1 MQEELTSETKFP
13 SLKDSRV
20 HLHYLECI
28 PFNISVIDVHF
39 VVRVD
44 LSSEL
49 VKERSL
55 EGLEDMHLAG
65 WCKLIFIEKKPTD
78 QKTKGMPLK
87 SKAE

>member
-39 VVRVD
+39 VVQVD

-49 VKERSL
+49 VKERRL

-65 WCKLIFIEKKPTD
+65 WCKLIFIEKNPTRSKD
-78 QKTKGMPLK
+78 QGNAL
-87 SKAE
+87 EI